1 MKRTLAALVLVL
13 SVALAA
19 KPLAVATIAPYASLA
34 RAVLGDGWRVES
46 LVPAG
51 ANPHVFSPD
60 PADVRKVA
68 AARLVIMNGLGL
80 DDWLVEKL
88 IKPNSLQAHL
98 YRAADSLT
106 GRTIALPSGAP
117 DPHVW
122 TDPVLM
128 TYVVAGIAKAAG
140 EVDPQNAAA
149 YAKRAKAYAQKLLE
163 IDRMTRLRLESAP
176 TRKFVAFKN
185 PFSYVAA
192 RYRLERVY
200 LITPNPAAQP
210 SPRELAAAARVLQ
223 QNGLHYIV
231 APLQTS
237 REAERVART
246 LGVKAALLDLLG
258 ETSSDYL
265 GVWEA
270 NGRILA
276 MALGIEE

>member
-1 MKRTLAALVLVL
+1 MKRLLFAIVLFSAA
-13 SVALAA
+13 ALAA
-19 KPLAVATIAPYASLA
+19 KPLAVATIEPYASLA

-51 ANPHVFSPD
+51 ANPHVFSPT

-80 DDWLVEKL
+80 DDWLIDKL
-88 IKPNSLQAHL
+88 VKPNNLQATI
-98 YRAADSLT
+98 YRAADSLK

-128 TYVVAGIAKAAG
+128 TFVVCDIARAAG
-140 EVDPQNAAA
+140 RLDPEHADD
-149 YAKRAKAYAQKLLE
+149 YLTRAREYKQKLFE
-163 IDRMTRLRLESAP
+163 IAQMTAARLEQAP

-192 RYRLERVY
+192 RYQLERVY
-200 LITPNPAAQP
+200 LITPNPAAEP

-223 QNGLHYIV
+223 QNDLHYIL
-231 APLQTS
+231 APMQTA
-237 REAERVART
+237 REAEQVAAT
-246 LGVKAALLDLLG
+246 LGVQAALIDILG
-258 ETSSDYL
+258 ETGVDYL

-276 MALGIEE
+276 MALGIRE

>member
-1 MKRTLAALVLVL
+1 MKRLLFAIVLFSAA
-13 SVALAA
+13 ALAA
-19 KPLAVATIAPYASLA
+19 KPLAVATIEPYASLA

-51 ANPHVFSPD
+51 ANPHVFSPT

-80 DDWLVEKL
+80 DDWLIDKL
-88 IKPNSLQAHL
+88 VKPNNLQATV
-98 YRAADSLT
+98 YRAADSLK

-128 TYVVAGIAKAAG
+128 TFVVCDIARAAG
-140 EVDPQNAAA
+140 RLDPEHADD
-149 YAKRAKAYAQKLLE
+149 YLTRAREYKQKLFE
-163 IDRMTRLRLESAP
+163 IAQMTAARLEQAP

-192 RYRLERVY
+192 RYQLERVY
-200 LITPNPAAQP
+200 LITPNPAAEP

-223 QNGLHYIV
+223 QNDLHYIL
-231 APLQTS
+231 APMQTA
-237 REAERVART
+237 REAEQVAAT
-246 LGVKAALLDLLG
+246 LGVQAALIDILG
-258 ETSSDYL
+258 ETGVDYL

-276 MALGIEE
+276 MALGIRE

>member
-1 MKRTLAALVLVL
+1 MKRLLFAIVLFSAA
-13 SVALAA
+13 ALAA
-19 KPLAVATIAPYASLA
+19 KPLAVATIEPYASLA

-51 ANPHVFSPD
+51 ANPHVFSPT

-80 DDWLVEKL
+80 DDWLIDKL
-88 IKPNSLQAHL
+88 VKPNNLQATV
-98 YRAADSLT
+98 YRAADSLK

-128 TYVVAGIAKAAG
+128 TFVVCDIARAAG
-140 EVDPQNAAA
+140 RLDPEHADD
-149 YAKRAKAYAQKLLE
+149 YLTRAREYKQKLFE
-163 IDRMTRLRLESAP
+163 IAQMTAARLEQAP

-192 RYRLERVY
+192 RYQLERVY
-200 LITPNPAAQP
+200 LITPNPAAEP

-223 QNGLHYIV
+223 QNDLHYIL
-231 APLQTS
+231 APMQTA
-237 REAERVART
+237 REAEQVAAT
-246 LGVKAALLDLLG
+246 LGVQAALIDILG
-258 ETSSDYL
+258 ETGVDYL

-276 MALGIEE
+276 MALGITE